1 MLTTCLVLT
10 ITLRV
15 SCSVRDAK
23 HEIRSSRMNGM
34 VLISVSSTIRT
45 LVQRD
50 RPNSSSTLMFHRE
63 TARRAI
69 KGKATSGEMV
79 SKMRRGGG
87 SSDAQVKQASSPRF
101 SIERFLV
108 SAGFWVFFTV
118 PDVKPAVWSSR
129 EGSKKG
135 QEPLSFMIQGMR
147 SNKNNRKAKEGRKR
161 CIILRDQ
168 GSRQKSRPTTC
179 SDHDGRMNRTSR
191 KKSIGTCAN
200 EILCPSLLDVVDSI
214 DISTHCSSVPIQ
226 RKCGRLQS
234 HISSFHSQTACH
246 SACEDQFWDQAQERS
261 KPPSPWPLL
270 VAGEIVI
277 SHSVK

>member
-1 MLTTCLVLT
+1 
-10 ITLRV
+10 
-15 SCSVRDAK
+15 
-23 HEIRSSRMNGM
+23 M
-34 VLISVSSTIRT
+34 VLICVSSTIRT

-50 RPNSSSTLMFHRE
+50 RPNSSSTMIFHRE

-79 SKMRRGGG
+79 SKMRGGGGGGGGG
-87 SSDAQVKQASSPRF
+87 SVDADVKQPSSPRF

-118 PDVKPAVWSSR
+118 PNVKPAVWSSR

-147 SNKNNRKAKEGRKR
+147 SNKNNRINKEGRKR
-161 CIILRDQ
+161 CTILRDQ
-168 GSRQKSRPTTC
+168 GARQKSRPTTC
-179 SDHDGRMNRTSR
+179 SDHNGRMNRTSR
-191 KKSIGTCAN
+191 KKRIGTCAN
-200 EILCPSLLDVVDSI
+200 EILSPTLLDVVDSI
-214 DISTHCSSVPIQ
+214 DFITHCISVPFQ
-226 RKCGRLQS
+226 RKCGRHQS

-246 SACEDQFWDQAQERS
+246 SVCEDQFLHQTQERS
-261 KPPSPWPLL
+261 TPPSTWPLL